1 MENKEEQPVKPENLN
16 DVVVPEDDEVLQK
29 HLMKYWKMMRDKRSK
44 ENRDYNDKVEIRIK

>member
-29 HLMKYWKMMRDKRSK
+29 HLMKY
-44 ENRDYNDKVEIRIK
+44 